1 MKNKSVLTAFA
12 ITFLSISAFSQKITR
27 STIGSF
33 GSTASSNNVTIQQ
46 TAGQPSAT
54 SHINKN
60 DGSGIRQGFH
70 QAFYA
75 HPEYN
80 ELNALIFPNPN
91 NGIFSFQVDL
101 PNNEQF
107 TYQLSDQSGRL
118 LLNEKSIGNSLVP
131 VELYQPTAGMYHL
144 FITSGGRSSSFK
156 INIIH

>member
-1 MKNKSVLTAFA
+1 MKYKCVLAAFV
-12 ITFLSISAFSQKITR
+12 ITFLSISAFSQKIIR

-70 QAFYA
+70 QAFYVQA
-75 HPEYN
+75 EYN

-91 NGIFSFQVDL
+91 NGTFSFQVDL
-101 PNNEQF
+101 INDEKFSYQLTDQTGRILINEQA
-107 TYQLSDQSGRL
+107 
-118 LLNEKSIGNSLVP
+118 NGNTLVP
-131 VELYQPTAGMYHL
+131 VDINHPISGMYHL
-144 FITSGGRSSSFK
+144 FIQSGTRASSFK

>member
-91 NGIFSFQVDL
+91 NGTFSFQVDL
-101 PNNEQF
+101 ANEEKFSYQLTDQTGRILINEQ
-107 TYQLSDQSGRL
+107 S
-118 LLNEKSIGNSLVP
+118 NGNTLVP
-131 VELYQPTAGMYHL
+131 VNVNQPIAGMYHL